1 MDEYDVAVHHGIYK
15 HGLLLR
21 EFYQL
26 PLQKGLKVKEVPRRI
41 MKEASRRIKKEEK
54 EKKHQNEKKEKKKPT
69 AFRVVRNRCKGSVA
83 TAKQVDIGQ
92 YVDVEREKGR
102 DIQHTT
108 PKEKR

>member
-1 MDEYDVAVHHGIYK
+1 LQDEYGKFETIEGMDEYDVAVHHGIYK

-54 EKKHQNEKKEKKKPT
+54 EKKH
-69 AFRVVRNRCKGSVA
+69 
-83 TAKQVDIGQ
+83 
-92 YVDVEREKGR
+92 
-102 DIQHTT
+102 
-108 PKEKR
+108 